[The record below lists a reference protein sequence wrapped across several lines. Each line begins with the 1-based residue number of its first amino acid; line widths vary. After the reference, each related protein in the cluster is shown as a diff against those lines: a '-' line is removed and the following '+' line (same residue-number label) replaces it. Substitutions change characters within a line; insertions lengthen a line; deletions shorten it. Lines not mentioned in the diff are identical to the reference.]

1 MPSLQ
6 PNYAMARDGR
16 IHAETT
22 EFPLEQAVE
31 VYGKLKGDQIRGR
44 AVLIP
49 DGA

>member
-1 MPSLQ
+1 
-6 PNYAMARDGR
+6 MARDGR

-31 VYGKLKGDQIRGR
+31 GYDKLKAGQITGR